1 VASESPSGVHESAAP
16 SGASQAA
23 VFGILTLIWGTTWL
37 GIKIGLES
45 FPPFFSL
52 ALRFGLAGP
61 AFLLIMKLRGMKIP
75 WEPRHQPFFLTIGFL
90 SFVVSY
96 GVVYWCEQYITSGL
110 AAVLFALLPLLTAM
124 FARFMLHEEKLGAGK
139 VTGLGLSLAGI
150 AIIYSEDLRQ
160 IHPLAPVAALVM
172 LISPAVTALSGV
184 LSKQRSREI
193 SPLAMAGI
201 PMTYGAIAH
210 TILWLLLERGAP
222 IAWTWPGVASVLYL
236 TVLVSSHSGATTGL
250 QHILSAARA
259 HGVSHADRRA
269 SPRHLRR
276 PRAHDRAHHDRGGDG
291 ARGSGGR
298 GASAAPRRLSES
310 AHQLRAHLRG
320 AVETERHKRGAQR
333 EDREQGL
340 PRAARHDEP

>member
-1 VASESPSGVHESAAP
+1 MASESLAGGRAGAAP
-16 SGASQAA
+16 SGATQAV

-61 AFLLIMKLRGMKIP
+61 AVLLIMKLRGMKIP

-110 AAVLFALLPLLTAM
+110 AAVLFALLPLLTAV
-124 FARFMLHEEKLGAGK
+124 FAHFMLHEEKLGSGK
-139 VTGLGLSLAGI
+139 VAGLGLSLVGI

-210 TILWLLLERGAP
+210 TILWLLLERGEP

-236 TVLVSSHSGATTGL
+236 TIFGSVIAFGGYYWLLQHMPVGRLALMAYLTPIVALLLGIFGAHEHMTTRIMIGAGMVLVGVAGAGL
-250 QHILSAARA
+250 Q
-259 HGVSHADRRA
+259 RRRVA
-269 SPRHLRR
+269 
-276 PRAHDRAHHDRGGDG
+276 
-291 ARGSGGR
+291 
-298 GASAAPRRLSES
+298 
-310 AHQLRAHLRG
+310 
-320 AVETERHKRGAQR
+320 
-333 EDREQGL
+333 
-340 PRAARHDEP
+340 